1 MHKYLRRIVPII
13 ILGSL
18 AVAAIW
24 YYTRPGKAET
34 VGPLTASGTIEATQV
49 TLASEL
55 GGKVIDVLA
64 NEGERVQSGDLLVRM
79 DDEGLQAQIHQAET
93 QLALAQANFDLVAA
107 GLPEEQVQV
116 ALKVAELDE
125 LVANQALDE
134 LEEKAGLV
142 AARTLQEIAEFDKA
156 LDQASKRVDTLNT
169 ASDQADI
176 DAAKAQVI
184 MAKDRLDKAREDYQ
198 PYENK
203 PEDNLVRA
211 ALLAKMAEAEQRYDQ
226 VVQRY
231 NNLSGHSSALDVGLA
246 EANEAL
252 VQAQLDD
259 AHTRYEKVQDGPD
272 ADNVALV
279 EAQLEVADA
288 RKGSALAG
296 PRPEQLA
303 VAQAQ
308 VDAAQAAIDL
318 LKTQEGKFSLT
329 APVSGTVLSRVI
341 EPGEVTLPGAPLLV
355 IANLDELTI
364 TIYLPEDRYGE
375 IRLGDS
381 VEVTVDSFPGEAFTA
396 RVVQIAD
403 QAEFTPR
410 NVQTAEGRKTT
421 VFAVKLALEESDGRL
436 KPGMPADVRF

>member
-1 MHKYLRRIVPII
+1 
-13 ILGSL
+13 
-18 AVAAIW
+18 
-24 YYTRPGKAET
+24 
-34 VGPLTASGTIEATQV
+34 
-49 TLASEL
+49 
-55 GGKVIDVLA
+55 
-64 NEGERVQSGDLLVRM
+64 M
-79 DDEGLQAQIHQAET
+79 DDEGLQAQIHQAVA

-125 LVANQALDE
+125 LLARQALDE

-156 LDQASKRVDTLNT
+156 LDQASKRVDSLNT

-231 NNLSGHSSALDVGLA
+231 NNLSGHSSAIDVGLA
-246 EANEAL
+246 EANEAM
-252 VQAQLDD
+252 VQAQIED
-259 AHTRYEKVQDGPD
+259 AHTRYEQVQDGPD
-272 ADNVALV
+272 ADEVAVV
-279 EAQLEVADA
+279 EARLDVAGA
-288 RKGSALAG
+288 RKESALAG
-296 PRPEQLA
+296 PTPEQLA

-308 VDAAQAAIDL
+308 VDAAQAAVDL
-318 LKTQEGKFSLT
+318 LKTQEAKFSLT
-329 APVSGTVLSRVI
+329 APASGTVLSRVI

-375 IRLGDS
+375 VRLGDLA
-381 VEVTVDSFPGEAFTA
+381 EVTVDSFPGEKFSA
-396 RVVQIAD
+396 RVVQVAD

-436 KPGMPADVRF
+436 KPGMPADVSFD